1 MPVPQL
7 ATFMLTS
14 EGQQLLPGRALA
26 DWLGNA
32 GVRCPS
38 DSVVSM
44 MKSVH
49 VVAQGA
55 RATWYG
61 FYRGF
66 GWFVSVFFIFSAVM
80 TWYLG
85 GRTARDRL
93 ALALVT
99 WSLFLSHAA
108 GSIIA
113 WVYFF
118 FAPILF
124 STVITV
130 LLGIGCVRDWLAG
143 RGTGADHNCEVGG
156 SNPPSCPSEVINR
169 NARLIRI
176 VVQAPEG
183 QRRYSPAECIG
194 AVKHRVEANPDPKHV

>member
-1 MPVPQL
+1 L
-7 ATFMLTS
+7 ATPEF
-14 EGQQLLPGRALA
+14 GAA
-26 DWLGNA
+26 
-32 GVRCPS
+32 S

-55 RATWYG
+55 DATWYS

-118 FAPILF
+118 FFAPILF

-156 SNPPSCPSEVINR
+156 SNPPSSPSEVINR

-183 QRRYSPAECIG
+183 QRR
-194 AVKHRVEANPDPKHV
+194 

>member
-1 MPVPQL
+1 MPQVI
-7 ATFMLTS
+7 
-14 EGQQLLPGRALA
+14 
-26 DWLGNA
+26 
-32 GVRCPS
+32 
-38 DSVVSM
+38 SVVSM

-55 RATWYG
+55 DATWYG

-156 SNPPSCPSEVINR
+156 SKSTQLSQRSNQPQCEAYSDR
-169 NARLIRI
+169 GTGARGSTPL
-176 VVQAPEG
+176 
-183 QRRYSPAECIG
+183 
-194 AVKHRVEANPDPKHV
+194 